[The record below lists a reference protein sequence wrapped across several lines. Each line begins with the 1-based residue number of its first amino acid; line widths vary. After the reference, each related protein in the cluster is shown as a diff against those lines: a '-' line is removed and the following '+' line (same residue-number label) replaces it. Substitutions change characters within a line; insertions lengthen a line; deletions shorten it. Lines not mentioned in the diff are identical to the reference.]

1 MLEVVDEGDLESDL
15 RDGDDA
21 VDDVELVG
29 EARQVGVEGP
39 GDDGEDHVEEGEDG
53 GESKQAHVEVH
64 LDGDVATGQIPEA
77 ELLDLSDA
85 DDEGDDAEA
94 VDDGVK

>member
-1 MLEVVDEGDLESDL
+1 L
-15 RDGDDA
+15 RHRHDA
-21 VDDVELVG
+21 VRNVEGVKVLH
-29 EARQVGVEGP
+29 ALVEGP
-39 GDDGEDHVEEGEDG
+39 GDDSEDHVEESEDG